1 LKVRVLRGAGFEAD
15 SEAPGPPSC
24 FREAKRVKNSTATIA
39 APKGREA
46 LLIVCRACES
56 DPKSLRRQLRDAARA
71 RAGKRAIRVVASS
84 CLDLCPNDA
93 VAVACAAG
101 GTTRYAIVPPGTDPA
116 GVLELFTL
124 PTRADSEA
132 SAGAAAR

>member
-1 LKVRVLRGAGFEAD
+1 M
-15 SEAPGPPSC
+15 
-24 FREAKRVKNSTATIA
+24 
-39 APKGREA
+39 
-46 LLIVCRACES
+46 LIVCRACES

-116 GVLELFTL
+116 GVLELLAL
-124 PTRADSEA
+124 PTRTRADPEA

>member
-1 LKVRVLRGAGFEAD
+1 M
-15 SEAPGPPSC
+15 
-24 FREAKRVKNSTATIA
+24 KNSTATIA

-116 GVLELFTL
+116 GVLELLAL
-124 PTRADSEA
+124 PTRTRADPEA